1 MPLLSIAPIKG
12 KGRCLFTRE
21 SITKGESIDT
31 NPVILFPHW
40 QTLGLKEPLQS
51 YPFAWDKDFDCIPLG
66 SVTIANHSA
75 DPNAFTQ
82 RDYGNL
88 LLRLVALRDIE
99 AGEEIT
105 YDYKV
110 PLWFE
115 PEPPARLNLEGTESN
130 GTSS

>member
-1 MPLLSIAPIKG
+1 MPILCIAPIKG
-12 KGRCLFTRE
+12 KGRCLFARE
-21 SITKGESIDT
+21 NIAKGESIDT

-40 QTLGLKEPLQS
+40 QTLGLKDPLQS

-66 SVTIANHSA
+66 SVTIANHSD

-82 RDYGNL
+82 RDFGNL

-99 AGEEIT
+99 VGEEIT

-115 PEPPARLNLEGTESN
+115 PKPPSRLTIKEIEN
-130 GTSS
+130 GTSY